1 VSNKH
6 YLEHTA
12 PLFKLIK
19 ILTYQQLITYSK
31 LNFMHSV
38 TYKYCPTSFSDIRK
52 TNYECND
59 IPDLRNAN
67 LLSVP
72 YPRIEMFKKSPIY
85 YLPKLWNALDATKY
99 QQNKTTFRISIKD
112 KLFNKPNFFKIP
124 TK

>member
-1 VSNKH
+1 VLNKH

-12 PLFKLIK
+12 PLFKSLK

-38 TYKYCPTSFSDIRK
+38 TYKYCPPSFGDIWK
-52 TNYECND
+52 TNNERND
-59 IPDLRNAN
+59 IHDLRNAD
-67 LLSVP
+67 LLYVP

-85 YLPKLWNALDATKY
+85 SLPKLWNALDATKY

-112 KLFNKPNFFKIP
+112 KLLNEPNFLQE
-124 TK
+124 